1 MIRFVPKFS
10 DSSISSAI
18 FNTASIFMT
27 GLVLEA
33 LCGVIEDTRV
43 NGSTVYVK
51 GDFNYNQYCDILRQE
66 RVNQD
71 YSDGS
76 VKRYGSSMVNWLIPL
91 GLFNSS
97 SMSSIE

>member
-10 DSSISSAI
+10 DSSISSST

-76 VKRYGSSMVNWLIPL
+76 VKRYGSSRMNWLTTPWD
-91 GLFNSS
+91 SS
-97 SMSSIE
+97 NQQHVKY